1 LSTQY
6 ESCARGRHQ
15 SPIDIDGPIAN
26 PKLLPIRFHYQ
37 DSDQILTND
46 GRRLL
51 LKPQTGSFVEVDGDR
66 YDLESVVFHA
76 PSEHKIVGAPYD
88 MELQFVHRSQDGQV
102 LILAVFLEQQSTN
115 RDLSRLWSSIPTTG
129 DTAAEP
135 IPLDP
140 ARLLPNRRKYYQ
152 YEGSL
157 THPPCT
163 EGVHW
168 YVLTDPLNISN
179 QQLEHFSHLVPF
191 NARPVQS
198 LNGRKVTRSTRN

>member
-1 LSTQY
+1 
-6 ESCARGRHQ
+6 
-15 SPIDIDGPIAN
+15 
-26 PKLLPIRFHYQ
+26 
-37 DSDQILTND
+37 
-46 GRRLL
+46 
-51 LKPQTGSFVEVDGDR
+51 
-66 YDLESVVFHA
+66 
-76 PSEHKIVGAPYD
+76 